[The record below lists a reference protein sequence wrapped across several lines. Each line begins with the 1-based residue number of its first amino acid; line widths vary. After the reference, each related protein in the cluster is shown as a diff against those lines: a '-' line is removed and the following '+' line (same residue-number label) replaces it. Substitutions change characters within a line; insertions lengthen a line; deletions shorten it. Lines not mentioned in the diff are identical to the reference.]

1 MKQIVPFTRKISFD
15 TSVDE
20 ITSISLDKT
29 IKNIEDS
36 IISGVFDLYLEYKE
50 SDISVSTL
58 KYTST
63 IPFDIDVD
71 SKYSLKNVKVD
82 IDDFYY
88 EIEDDDVVLHI
99 DLLVDNLEYAEEELE
114 NIITKHEDRKDDELE
129 TFDEEEGID
138 DKEDAKLEEG
148 DRKKEDINSV
158 EKEDVKL
165 EVVDRKIDE
174 IKPADKEEK
183 EDKTVNKEEDLK
195 KVDEEVVKT
204 KEERDDSQIK
214 IEDLFKE
221 LDEKIVDVKTSP
233 KVPIFETF
241 DPKNETYVT
250 YNVHI
255 VREEDNIET
264 ICTKYGVTKEELSYY
279 NDISIIKLGDKLIVP
294 TYKK

>member
-36 IISGVFDLYLEYKE
+36 IISGVFNLYLEYKE
-50 SDISVSTL
+50 SDISVNTL

-99 DLLVDNLEYAEEELE
+99 DLLVDNLEYEEEELE
-114 NIITKHEDRKDDELE
+114 SIITKHDEREYYELDKI
-129 TFDEEEGID
+129 FDEEEID
-138 DKEDAKLEEG
+138 DIELD
-148 DRKKEDINSV
+148 D
-158 EKEDVKL
+158 KEDVKL
-165 EVVDRKIDE
+165 DDDRKIDE
-174 IKPADKEEK
+174 IKPLDKEEQK
-183 EDKTVNKEEDLK
+183 EEKTVNKEEDLK
-195 KVDEEVVKT
+195 KVDEVIKT

-264 ICTKYGVTKEELSYY
+264 ICLKYGVTKEELSYY

>member
-1 MKQIVPFTRKISFD
+1 MKQIVPFTRKICFD

-114 NIITKHEDRKDDELE
+114 SIITKHEDRKDTELE

-138 DKEDAKLEEG
+138 DTKLDDKEE
-148 DRKKEDINSV
+148 
-158 EKEDVKL
+158 VKL
-165 EVVDRKIDE
+165 EDDRKIDE
-174 IKPADKEEK
+174 IKPVDKEEK
-183 EDKTVNKEEDLK
+183 EEKPLNKEEPIN
-195 KVDEEVVKT
+195 KVDEVVKP

-264 ICTKYGVTKEELSYY
+264 ICLKYGVTKEELSYY

>member
-50 SDISVSTL
+50 SDISVNTL

-114 NIITKHEDRKDDELE
+114 SIITKHDEREDDELE
-129 TFDEEEGID
+129 TFDEEEIDDIELD
-138 DKEDAKLEEG
+138 DKEDAKLE
-148 DRKKEDINSV
+148 
-158 EKEDVKL
+158 
-165 EVVDRKIDE
+165 VVDRKIE
-174 IKPADKEEK
+174 EVKPVDKEEK
-183 EDKTVNKEEDLK
+183 EEKLLNKEEPIN
-195 KVDEEVVKT
+195 KVDEVVKP

-264 ICTKYGVTKEELSYY
+264 ICLKYGVTKEELSYY

>member
-99 DLLVDNLEYAEEELE
+99 DLLVDNLEYEEEELE
-114 NIITKHEDRKDDELE
+114 SIITKHDEREDDELDKI
-129 TFDEEEGID
+129 FDEEEID
-138 DKEDAKLEEG
+138 DIELD
-148 DRKKEDINSV
+148 D
-158 EKEDVKL
+158 KEDVKL
-165 EVVDRKIDE
+165 DDDRKIDE
-174 IKPADKEEK
+174 IKPLDKEEQK
-183 EDKTVNKEEDLK
+183 EEKTVNKEEDLK
-195 KVDEEVVKT
+195 KVDEVVKP

-264 ICTKYGVTKEELSYY
+264 ICLKYGVTKEELSYY

>member
-36 IISGVFDLYLEYKE
+36 IISGVFNLYLEYKE
-50 SDISVSTL
+50 SDISVNTL

-99 DLLVDNLEYAEEELE
+99 DLLVDNLEYEEEELE
-114 NIITKHEDRKDDELE
+114 SIITKHDEREDDELDKI
-129 TFDEEEGID
+129 FDEEEIDDIELD
-138 DKEDAKLEEG
+138 DKEE
-148 DRKKEDINSV
+148 
-158 EKEDVKL
+158 VKL
-165 EVVDRKIDE
+165 DDDRKIEE
-174 IKPADKEEK
+174 IKPDYEEK
-183 EDKTVNKEEDLK
+183 EEKTVNKEEDLK
-195 KVDEEVVKT
+195 KVDEVVKP

-264 ICTKYGVTKEELSYY
+264 ICLKYGVTKEELSYY

>member
-50 SDISVSTL
+50 SDISVNTL

-99 DLLVDNLEYAEEELE
+99 DLLVDNLEYEEEELE
-114 NIITKHEDRKDDELE
+114 SIITKHDEREDDELE
-129 TFDEEEGID
+129 TFYEEEGID
-138 DKEDAKLEEG
+138 DIELD
-148 DRKKEDINSV
+148 D
-158 EKEDVKL
+158 KEDVKL
-165 EVVDRKIDE
+165 DDDRKIDE
-174 IKPADKEEK
+174 IKPDYEEK
-183 EDKTVNKEEDLK
+183 EEKTVNKEEDLK
-195 KVDEEVVKT
+195 KVDEVVKP

-264 ICTKYGVTKEELSYY
+264 ICLKYGVTKEELSYY

>member
-50 SDISVSTL
+50 SDISVNTL

-114 NIITKHEDRKDDELE
+114 SIITKHEDRKDDELE
-129 TFDEEEGID
+129 TFVEEEEID
-138 DKEDAKLEEG
+138 DTKL
-148 DRKKEDINSV
+148 DD
-158 EKEDVKL
+158 KEDVKL
-165 EVVDRKIDE
+165 EVDDRIIDE
-174 IKPADKEEK
+174 VKPLNKEEQK

-195 KVDEEVVKT
+195 KADEVIKT

-221 LDEKIVDVKTSP
+221 LDEKIVDAKTSP

-264 ICTKYGVTKEELSYY
+264 ICLKYGVTKEELSYY

>member
-1 MKQIVPFTRKISFD
+1 MPFTRKISFD

-50 SDISVSTL
+50 SDISVNTL

-99 DLLVDNLEYAEEELE
+99 DLLVDNLEYEEEELE
-114 NIITKHEDRKDDELE
+114 SIITKHDEREDDELE
-129 TFDEEEGID
+129 TFYEEEGID
-138 DKEDAKLEEG
+138 DTKLDDKEE
-148 DRKKEDINSV
+148 
-158 EKEDVKL
+158 VKL
-165 EVVDRKIDE
+165 EDDRKIDE
-174 IKPADKEEK
+174 IKPVDKEEK
-183 EDKTVNKEEDLK
+183 EEKLLNKEEPIN
-195 KVDEEVVKT
+195 KVDEVVKP

-264 ICTKYGVTKEELSYY
+264 ICLKYGVTKEELSYY

>member
-36 IISGVFDLYLEYKE
+36 IISGVFNLYLEYKE
-50 SDISVSTL
+50 SDISVNTL

-99 DLLVDNLEYAEEELE
+99 DLLVDNLEYEEEELE
-114 NIITKHEDRKDDELE
+114 SIITKHDEREDDELDKI
-129 TFDEEEGID
+129 FDEEEID
-138 DKEDAKLEEG
+138 DIELD
-148 DRKKEDINSV
+148 D
-158 EKEDVKL
+158 KEDVKL
-165 EVVDRKIDE
+165 DDDRKIDE
-174 IKPADKEEK
+174 IKPLDKEEQK
-183 EDKTVNKEEDLK
+183 EEKTVNKEEDLK
-195 KVDEEVVKT
+195 KVDEVVKP

-264 ICTKYGVTKEELSYY
+264 ICLKYGVTKEELSYY

>member
-50 SDISVSTL
+50 SDISVNTL

-114 NIITKHEDRKDDELE
+114 SIITKHDEREDDELDKI
-129 TFDEEEGID
+129 FDEEDID
-138 DKEDAKLEEG
+138 DTKL
-148 DRKKEDINSV
+148 DD
-158 EKEDVKL
+158 KEDVKL
-165 EVVDRKIDE
+165 EEDDRKKEE
-174 IKPADKEEK
+174 IKPLDKEEQKEKEEK

-264 ICTKYGVTKEELSYY
+264 ICLKYGVTKEELSYY

>member
-50 SDISVSTL
+50 SDISVNTL

-99 DLLVDNLEYAEEELE
+99 DLLVDNLEYEEEELE
-114 NIITKHEDRKDDELE
+114 SIITKHEDRKDTELE
-129 TFDEEEGID
+129 TFDEEEEIVDTKLD
-138 DKEDAKLEEG
+138 D
-148 DRKKEDINSV
+148 
-158 EKEDVKL
+158 KEDVKL
-165 EVVDRKIDE
+165 EVVDRKIDDINYIE
-174 IKPADKEEK
+174 KEEK

-195 KVDEEVVKT
+195 KVDEVLVKP
-204 KEERDDSQIK
+204 KVERDDSQIK

-264 ICTKYGVTKEELSYY
+264 ICLKYGVTKEELSYY

>member
-50 SDISVSTL
+50 SDISVNTL

-88 EIEDDDVVLHI
+88 EIEGDDVILHI
-99 DLLVDNLEYAEEELE
+99 DLLVDNLEYVDEELE
-114 NIITKHEDRKDDELE
+114 SIITKHDEREDDELDKI
-129 TFDEEEGID
+129 FDEEEID
-138 DKEDAKLEEG
+138 DTKL
-148 DRKKEDINSV
+148 DD
-158 EKEDVKL
+158 KEDVKL
-165 EVVDRKIDE
+165 DDDRKIDE
-174 IKPADKEEK
+174 IKPLDKEEQKEK

-195 KVDEEVVKT
+195 KVDEVVKP

-264 ICTKYGVTKEELSYY
+264 ICLKYGVTKEELSYY

>member
-1 MKQIVPFTRKISFD
+1 MKQIVPFTKKISFD

-50 SDISVSTL
+50 SDISVNVL
-58 KYTST
+58 KYSSS
-63 IPFDIDVD
+63 IPFDIDID

-88 EIEDDDVVLHI
+88 EIDDDDVVLHI
-99 DLLVDNLEYAEEELE
+99 DVLIDNLEYVEEELE
-114 NIITKHEDRKDDELE
+114 SIITKHEDREEPVVVEEMPKEEIKEDTMIIDKDIEEKIANPIDENIKE
-129 TFDEEEGID
+129 IDFEND
-138 DKEDAKLEEG
+138 DK
-148 DRKKEDINSV
+148 
-158 EKEDVKL
+158 
-165 EVVDRKIDE
+165 
-174 IKPADKEEK
+174 
-183 EDKTVNKEEDLK
+183 
-195 KVDEEVVKT
+195 
-204 KEERDDSQIK
+204 RDDQIK

-221 LDEKIVDVKTSP
+221 LDEEIVDVKVEP
-233 KVPIFETF
+233 KVPVFETF

-264 ICTKYGVTKEELSYY
+264 VCLKYGVTKEELSYY
-279 NDISIIKLGDKLIVP
+279 NDISMIKLGDKLIVP

>member
-114 NIITKHEDRKDDELE
+114 SIITKHEDREDNELDKIL
-129 TFDEEEGID
+129 DEEEEIDDIELD
-138 DKEDAKLEEG
+138 DKEE
-148 DRKKEDINSV
+148 
-158 EKEDVKL
+158 VKL
-165 EVVDRKIDE
+165 EVVDRKIEE
-174 IKPADKEEK
+174 IKPADKEEQK
-183 EDKTVNKEEDLK
+183 EKEEKTLNKEEDLK
-195 KVDEEVVKT
+195 KVDEDVVKT

-264 ICTKYGVTKEELSYY
+264 ICLKYGVTKEELSYY

>member
-99 DLLVDNLEYAEEELE
+99 DLLVDNLEYVDEELE
-114 NIITKHEDRKDDELE
+114 SIITKHDEREDDELDKI
-129 TFDEEEGID
+129 FDEEEIDDIELD
-138 DKEDAKLEEG
+138 DKEE
-148 DRKKEDINSV
+148 
-158 EKEDVKL
+158 VKL
-165 EVVDRKIDE
+165 EDDRKIEE
-174 IKPADKEEK
+174 IKPDYEEK
-183 EDKTVNKEEDLK
+183 EEKTVNKEEDLK
-195 KVDEEVVKT
+195 KVDEVVKP

-264 ICTKYGVTKEELSYY
+264 ICLKYGVTKEELSYY

>member
-15 TSVDE
+15 TTVDE

-50 SDISVSTL
+50 SDISVNVL

-71 SKYSLKNVKVD
+71 SKYSLKNVKVE

-88 EIEDDDVVLHI
+88 EIEDDNVVLHI

-114 NIITKHEDRKDDELE
+114 SIITKHVDREEDVESDKILGK
-129 TFDEEEGID
+129 EEEID
-138 DKEDAKLEEG
+138 DIELYD
-148 DRKKEDINSV
+148 
-158 EKEDVKL
+158 KEDVKL
-165 EVVDRKIDE
+165 EVVDRKIEE
-174 IKPADKEEK
+174 IKPADKEEQTEK
-183 EDKTVNKEEDLK
+183 EDEILVRNEVESLNNIEEGT
-195 KVDEEVVKT
+195 KT

-221 LDEKIVDVKTSP
+221 LDEKIVDAKTSP

>member
-50 SDISVSTL
+50 SDISVNTL

-99 DLLVDNLEYAEEELE
+99 DLLVDNLEYEEEELE
-114 NIITKHEDRKDDELE
+114 SIITKHDEREDDELE
-129 TFDEEEGID
+129 TFYEEEGID
-138 DKEDAKLEEG
+138 DTKLDDKEE
-148 DRKKEDINSV
+148 
-158 EKEDVKL
+158 VKL
-165 EVVDRKIDE
+165 EDDRKIDE
-174 IKPADKEEK
+174 IKPVDKEEK
-183 EDKTVNKEEDLK
+183 EEKLLNKEEPIN
-195 KVDEEVVKT
+195 KVDEVVKP

-264 ICTKYGVTKEELSYY
+264 ICLKYGVTKEELSYY